1 MVILYQCRAAQVH
14 AEKAETG
21 SKYAKRK
28 IGKFNNFY
36 KEMGIVAHMQEM
48 QPYFDKYQ
56 EKVRKAKN
64 ASGMTLAELSQC
76 SGVPY
81 NSICSVNAGTT
92 KQPLLFYSAA
102 TCKVLGLSLDELM
115 GLRAPEVPAG
125 EQQQQIYELI
135 SENNVLHAAAD
146 HYKALGNIYKPLIFG
161 LLGVCAL
168 LLCAVIGYII
178 FDIRMTQVGLFQS
191 AGMSVLAVLLAVVV
205 IAAIALMAYTAKMI
219 IKNAKR
225 K

>member
-1 MVILYQCRAAQVH
+1 M
-14 AEKAETG
+14 
-21 SKYAKRK
+21 
-28 IGKFNNFY
+28 
-36 KEMGIVAHMQEM
+36 AHMQEM

-56 EKVRKAKN
+56 EEVRKAKN
-64 ASGMTLAELSQC
+64 SSGMTLAELSKC

-115 GLRAPEVPAG
+115 GLRAPEEPTG
-125 EQQQQIYELI
+125 EQQRQVYELEC
-135 SENNVLHAAAD
+135 ENGILKSTVE
-146 HYKALGNIYKPLIFG
+146 HYKALGAVYKPLIFG
-161 LLGVCAL
+161 LVGVCAL

-178 FDIRMTQVGLFQS
+178 FDIRMTQVGLFKS
-191 AGMSVLAVLLAVVV
+191 AGMSVLAVLLSIMVLAAV
-205 IAAIALMAYTAKMI
+205 ALIAYTAKII

-225 K
+225 PRD

>member
-1 MVILYQCRAAQVH
+1 M
-14 AEKAETG
+14 
-21 SKYAKRK
+21 
-28 IGKFNNFY
+28 
-36 KEMGIVAHMQEM
+36 
-48 QPYFDKYQ
+48 
-56 EKVRKAKN
+56 
-64 ASGMTLAELSQC
+64 
-76 SGVPY
+76 
-81 NSICSVNAGTT
+81 
-92 KQPLLFYSAA
+92 PLL
-102 TCKVLGLSLDELM
+102 TITKLWG
-115 GLRAPEVPAG
+115 
-125 EQQQQIYELI
+125 IY
-135 SENNVLHAAAD
+135 
-146 HYKALGNIYKPLIFG
+146 IFG

>member
-1 MVILYQCRAAQVH
+1 MGSLVCVIGFMCVPPFHAFIVSAPHCAVH

-92 KQPLLFYSAA
+92 KQPLLF
-102 TCKVLGLSLDELM
+102 
-115 GLRAPEVPAG
+115 
-125 EQQQQIYELI
+125 
-135 SENNVLHAAAD
+135 
-146 HYKALGNIYKPLIFG
+146 
-161 LLGVCAL
+161 
-168 LLCAVIGYII
+168 
-178 FDIRMTQVGLFQS
+178 
-191 AGMSVLAVLLAVVV
+191 
-205 IAAIALMAYTAKMI
+205 
-219 IKNAKR
+219 
-225 K
+225 